1 MDACE
6 KNNGRTIH
14 KVKRGNERRCKKKES
29 FAKQISGEVKQ
40 INDKMNI
47 LEKKTGLRKSWKENW
62 IIYLY

>member
-1 MDACE
+1 MDE
-6 KNNGRTIH
+6 QFIKLREEMRED
-14 KVKRGNERRCKKKES
+14 VKKKES